1 VILAAAFGF
10 DPACTQQ
17 PAVKPADEDSAVTV
31 RSAPRRFMPV
41 PGDESAGT
49 LITATV
55 YQALRAPTLV
65 AWRTVVVDEAG
76 RPVRIVA
83 GVRPATPGKP
93 LQITQ
98 LWNGRDDR
106 GRMAPTG
113 TYRFSVRVRLAP
125 AAGVTGPIDFERIA
139 DVAGVEEIPSAVGS
153 VEVTDAPAEGQD
165 HRGAWITLSAG
176 PPPTEPGFPFNFYF
190 GTLHT
195 QTSYTDGGHANDA
208 NCLASTSHVSSDFTP
223 AQAYAYARNTA
234 KVDFLGISDHN
245 HLFDSACPGCSSATV
260 IGRYHDGLAA
270 AAAATADG
278 SFVAIYGME
287 WGYISNDNFPNE
299 GHINLFEVP
308 QLFGWKSGFYE
319 VYTDPLGANYP
330 AMYTTANANPSPWGA
345 VGSFNHP
352 NTAVGGDFN
361 KFGYTPDGDDL
372 IALTAVLSGPAT
384 GYSTTEADTGYRYAG
399 PNRSTFIDYDTYNKI
414 LGAGF
419 HVAPDA
425 DQDVHCSNYGQST
438 HDRTVV
444 LAPALTKAA
453 IMDAIAHRRVYA
465 TSDHAAQVVFTL
477 KDSAGITH
485 YMGEGYNRT
494 AGPVSVGGPITLHV
508 SHFNPAGIA
517 VSSIKIFEPVPNNA
531 AGESTLVASGTISP
545 LDFTFTPTVG
555 KHTYYAYLTQADT
568 NEIWTAPIWISE
580 TGTPPLPDFSLT
592 MSPGTVPVTAGG
604 SGTSTVTI
612 TPLNGFGGTVTFST
626 STLPSGVSAS
636 FNPTSVTT
644 SGTSTLTLSTSSTT
658 TPGSYA
664 ITVTGTS
671 GTLSHSATITL
682 QVTAPTSDFS
692 LTMSPNTV
700 PVTAGSSGTST
711 ATITPLNGFTGTV
724 TFSTS
729 SLPSDVS
736 ASFNPTS
743 VTTSGTSTFTLNTSS
758 TTTPGSYAITVTGAS
773 GSLSHSAT
781 VTLVVQDFSL
791 SVTPPSQSVAQGAS
805 TTYTA
810 NITRNSGFSG
820 SVGFS
825 VSGLPGGASGTF
837 SPNPTTGSSSTLS
850 VSTSASTPAGS
861 YPLTI
866 TGTSGALTR
875 ITNATL
881 SVTAAPSGDFSL
893 SITPGSV
900 SVKAGGPA
908 SYTVNIARTGGF
920 AGNISLSASG
930 LPASATVSFTPNPAG
945 GTSSALTIS
954 TGPSTADTVSYPF
967 SVTGTSGTL
976 SRSAN
981 ATLTILQGCVN
992 GSGDC

>member
-41 PGDESAGT
+41 TGDESAGT

-76 RPVRIVA
+76 RPVRIVP
-83 GVRPATPGKP
+83 GVRAASPGKP

-106 GRMAPTG
+106 GRMAPAG

-139 DVAGVEEIPSAVGS
+139 DVAGAEEIPSAVGS

-165 HRGAWITLSAG
+165 HRGAWITPSAG

-245 HLFDSACPGCSSATV
+245 HLFDTACPGCSSATV

-287 WGYISNDNFPNE
+287 WGYISNDSFPNE

-308 QLFGWKSGFYE
+308 KLFGWKSGFYE

-372 IALTAVLSGPAT
+372 IALTAVLSGPAA

-399 PNRSTFIDYDTYNKI
+399 PNRSTFIDYDIYNKI

-425 DQDVHCSNYGQST
+425 DQDVHCSNYGLST

-485 YMGEGYNRT
+485 YMGEGYSRT

-568 NEIWTAPIWISE
+568 NEIWTAPIWISK
-580 TGTPPLPDFSLT
+580 TGAPPSPDFSLSA
-592 MSPGTVPVTAGG
+592 SPISQTVTAGA
-604 SGTSTVTI
+604 GTSYSVAI
-612 TPLNGFGGTVTFST
+612 TPLNGFSGTVTFST
-626 STLPSGVSAS
+626 GSLPSGVSAS
-636 FNPTSVTT
+636 FNPTSVTM
-644 SGTSTLTLSTSSTT
+644 SGTSTL
-658 TPGSYA
+658 
-664 ITVTGTS
+664 
-671 GTLSHSATITL
+671 
-682 QVTAPTSDFS
+682 
-692 LTMSPNTV
+692 
-700 PVTAGSSGTST
+700 
-711 ATITPLNGFTGTV
+711 
-724 TFSTS
+724 
-729 SLPSDVS
+729 
-736 ASFNPTS
+736 
-743 VTTSGTSTFTLNTSS
+743 TLNTSS
-758 TTTPGSYAITVTGAS
+758 TTTPGSYAITVAGTS

-791 SVTPPSQSVAQGAS
+791 SVTPASQSVAQGAS
-805 TTYTA
+805 TTYTV

-825 VSGLPGGASGTF
+825 VSGLPGAASGSF
-837 SPNPTTGSSSTLS
+837 SPNPATGSSSTLS
-850 VSTSASTPAGS
+850 VSISATTPAGS

-881 SVTAAPSGDFSL
+881 SVTPALSGDFSL

-945 GTSSALTIS
+945 GASSALTIS
-954 TGPSTADTVSYPF
+954 TAPSTADTVSYPF